1 MVSPS
6 PLLTKRPKLGDGM
19 LGDGMLGRGASV
31 LALLLS
37 LLWHPVWLAPVLVVV
52 LTVAW
57 MVEARQH
64 PPVPVVSAIAGH
76 AGPVREAL
84 EDVRGALV
92 DELGLAS
99 RELHQGLGLLRAAVS
114 ELGGGFDGLSSKTTL
129 QQSLLRQI
137 IATQDGGVSIQDFA
151 ARTGDLLE
159 HFVGMMVQMS
169 RESLRIV
176 YRIDGMAKEMDAVFG
191 LLKNVNTIA
200 EETNLLALNAAI
212 EAARAG
218 EASRGFAVVAG
229 EIRNLASHSNQF
241 NEQIGSHVER
251 ARTAM
256 EQLRGLVGAMASQD
270 LSVALSAKGD
280 IDAMMAHVTE
290 SDARN
295 SAVADQV
302 VEINRGLGSDVSTT
316 IRSLQFEDILS
327 QLITQTRSRLL
338 ELQGFTAECT
348 RDIAELAC
356 APMDAVTLDE
366 RAQRVRSRLAVHR
379 EKTRLRSR
387 GPALQSSMDAGEIE
401 LF

>member
-1 MVSPS
+1 MYAIPS
-6 PLLTKRPKLGDGM
+6 FLRVRPFVGM
-19 LGDGMLGRGASV
+19 TTSAV
-31 LALLLS
+31 ALLLT
-37 LLWHPVWLAPVLVVV
+37 LLWPSAWLAPVLIV
-52 LTVAW
+52 LLTAAW
-57 MVEARQH
+57 IVELRRIPAAEE
-64 PPVPVVSAIAGH
+64 PVIEASLSHH
-76 AGPVREAL
+76 APVREAL
-84 EDVRGALV
+84 EEVRSSLV
-92 DELGLAS
+92 DELGHAT
-99 RELHQGLGLLRAAVS
+99 RELHQALDLLRDAVS
-114 ELGGGFDGLSSKTTL
+114 ELGGGFDGLSRKTGM

-137 IATQDGGVSIQDFA
+137 IDAQNEGVSVQDFA

-159 HFVGMMVQMS
+159 HFVGMVVQMS

-218 EASRGFAVVAG
+218 ESGRGFAVVAG

-256 EQLRGLVGAMASQD
+256 EQLRGLVGTMASQD
-270 LSVALSAKGD
+270 LNVALSAKGG

-290 SDARN
+290 SDART

-327 QLITQTRSRLL
+327 QLINQTRMRLV
-338 ELQGFTAECT
+338 ELQDITTECT
-348 RDIAELAC
+348 RDIEELAC
-356 APMDAVTLDE
+356 SPIDAELLAQ
-366 RAQRVRSRLAVHR
+366 RAERVRSRLAIQR
-379 EKTRLRSR
+379 EKARLRSR
-387 GPALQSSMDAGEIE
+387 GPALQNSMDAGEIE

>member
-1 MVSPS
+1 MTFTPS
-6 PLLTKRPKLGDGM
+6 LLAGRPLAGVA
-19 LGDGMLGRGASV
+19 ASA
-31 LALLLS
+31 LALGLS
-37 LLWHPVWLAPVLVVV
+37 LLWHPAWLAPLLVVL
-52 LTVAW
+52 LTVVW
-57 MVEARQH
+57 IVETCHRAE
-64 PPVPVVSAIAGH
+64 PAAEPVPAIH

-92 DELGLAS
+92 DELGHAS
-99 RELHQGLGLLRAAVS
+99 RELHQGLGLLRDAVS
-114 ELGGGFDGLSSKTTL
+114 ELGGGFDGLSNKTAL
-129 QQSLLRQI
+129 QQSLLKQI
-137 IATQDGGVSIQDFA
+137 IEVQDGGVSIQDFA
-151 ARTGDLLE
+151 SRTGDLLE
-159 HFVGMMVQMS
+159 HFVGMIVQMS

-218 EASRGFAVVAG
+218 ESGRGFAVVAG
-229 EIRNLASHSNQF
+229 EIRNLASNSNQF

-251 ARTAM
+251 ARAAM
-256 EQLRGLVGAMASQD
+256 EQLRGLVGTMASQD
-270 LSVALSAKGD
+270 LNVALSAKGG

-290 SDARN
+290 SDART

-327 QLITQTRSRLL
+327 QLLRQTRTRLV
-338 ELQGFTAECT
+338 ELQEVVGECT
-348 RDIAELAC
+348 RDIEELAC
-356 APMDAVTLDE
+356 GPIDADALAGH
-366 RAQRVRSRLAVHR
+366 AQRVRSRLAIQR
-379 EKTRLRSR
+379 EKARLRSR

>member
-1 MVSPS
+1 MYAIPS
-6 PLLTKRPKLGDGM
+6 FLRVRPLVGM
-19 LGDGMLGRGASV
+19 TTSAF
-31 LALLLS
+31 ALLLT
-37 LLWHPVWLAPVLVVV
+37 LLWPSVWLAPVLIV
-52 LTVAW
+52 LLTAAW
-57 MVEARQH
+57 IVELRRVPLAEE
-64 PPVPVVSAIAGH
+64 PVIAAALTHH
-76 AGPVREAL
+76 APVREAL
-84 EDVRGALV
+84 EEVRSSLV
-92 DELGLAS
+92 DELGHAT
-99 RELHQGLGLLRAAVS
+99 RELHQALDLLRDAVS
-114 ELGGGFDGLSSKTTL
+114 ELGGGFDGLSRKTGI

-137 IATQDGGVSIQDFA
+137 IDAQNEGVSVQDFA

-159 HFVGMMVQMS
+159 HFVGMVVQMS

-218 EASRGFAVVAG
+218 ESGRGFAVVAG

-251 ARTAM
+251 ARGAM

-270 LSVALSAKGD
+270 LNVALSAKGG

-290 SDARN
+290 SDART

-302 VEINRGLGSDVSTT
+302 VEINRGLGTDVSTT

-327 QLITQTRSRLL
+327 QLINQTRMRLV
-338 ELQGFTAECT
+338 ELQDITTECT
-348 RDIAELAC
+348 RDIEELAC
-356 APMDAVTLDE
+356 SPIDAELLAQ
-366 RAQRVRSRLAVHR
+366 RAERVRSRLAIQR
-379 EKTRLRSR
+379 EKARLRSR
-387 GPALQSSMDAGEIE
+387 GPALQNSMDAGEIE

>member
-1 MVSPS
+1 MYAIPS
-6 PLLTKRPKLGDGM
+6 FLRVRPVVGM
-19 LGDGMLGRGASV
+19 TASAV
-31 LALLLS
+31 ALLLT
-37 LLWHPVWLAPVLVVV
+37 LLWPSAWLAPVLIV
-52 LTVAW
+52 LLTAAW
-57 MVEARQH
+57 IVELRRVPAAEE
-64 PPVPVVSAIAGH
+64 PVIEASLTHH
-76 AGPVREAL
+76 APVREAL
-84 EDVRGALV
+84 EEVRSSLV
-92 DELGLAS
+92 DELGHAT
-99 RELHQGLGLLRAAVS
+99 RELHQALDLLRDAVS
-114 ELGGGFDGLSSKTTL
+114 ELGGGFDGLSRKTGM

-137 IATQDGGVSIQDFA
+137 IDGQNEGVSVQDFA

-159 HFVGMMVQMS
+159 HFVGMVVQMS

-218 EASRGFAVVAG
+218 ESGRGFAVVAG

-241 NEQIGSHVER
+241 NEQIGTHVER

-256 EQLRGLVGAMASQD
+256 EQLRGLVGTMASQD
-270 LSVALSAKGD
+270 LNVALSAKGG

-290 SDARN
+290 SDART

-327 QLITQTRSRLL
+327 QLINQTRMRLV
-338 ELQGFTAECT
+338 ELQDITTECT
-348 RDIAELAC
+348 RDIEELAC
-356 APMDAVTLDE
+356 SPIDAELLAQ
-366 RAQRVRSRLAVHR
+366 RAERVRSRLAIQR
-379 EKTRLRSR
+379 EKARLRSR
-387 GPALQSSMDAGEIE
+387 GPALQNSMDAGEIE

>member
-1 MVSPS
+1 MYGWLVSTVA
-6 PLLTKRPKLGDGM
+6 LL
-19 LGDGMLGRGASV
+19 
-31 LALLLS
+31 LALL
-37 LLWHPVWLAPVLVVV
+37 WQPAWLAPLLLVVV
-52 LTVAW
+52 TAVWIA
-57 MVEARQH
+57 ESRRH
-64 PPVPVVSAIAGH
+64 VSAPSPVAPAGNST
-76 AGPVREAL
+76 PVREAL

-92 DELGLAS
+92 DELGHAT
-99 RELHQGLGLLRAAVS
+99 RELHQGLDLLSDAVS
-114 ELGGGFDGLSSKTTL
+114 ELGGGFDGLSHKTGL
-129 QQSLLRQI
+129 QQSLLKQI
-137 IATQDGGVSIQDFA
+137 IDAQNGGVSVQDFA
-151 ARTGDLLE
+151 ARTGDLLQ
-159 HFVGMMVQMS
+159 HFVGMIVQMS

-218 EASRGFAVVAG
+218 ESGRGFAVVAG
-229 EIRNLASHSNQF
+229 EIRNLASNSNQF

-251 ARTAM
+251 ARAAM
-256 EQLRGLVGAMASQD
+256 EQLRGLVGTMASQD
-270 LSVALSAKGD
+270 LNVALSAKGG

-290 SDARN
+290 SDART

-327 QLITQTRSRLL
+327 QLITQTRARLV
-338 ELQGFTAECT
+338 ELQEITADCT
-348 RDIAELAC
+348 RDIEELAC
-356 APMDAVTLDE
+356 ASMDAEALDE
-366 RAQRVRSRLAVHR
+366 RARRVRSRLAVQR
-379 EKTRLRSR
+379 EKARLRSR

>member
-1 MVSPS
+1 MLFTAPNV
-6 PLLTKRPKLGDGM
+6 TKYPVYGGL
-19 LGDGMLGRGASV
+19 ASAV
-31 LALLLS
+31 ALLLA
-37 LLWHPVWLAPVLVVV
+37 LFLHQAWLAPLLIVL
-52 LTVAW
+52 LTIVWIIESRPRDA
-57 MVEARQH
+57 E
-64 PPVPVVSAIAGH
+64 PVPAAATGNIE
-76 AGPVREAL
+76 PVREAL
-84 EDVRGALV
+84 EDMRGALV
-92 DELGLAS
+92 DELGHAT
-99 RELHQGLGLLRAAVS
+99 RELHQGLDLLRDAVL
-114 ELGGGFDGLSSKTTL
+114 ELGGGFDGLSNKTAL
-129 QQSLLRQI
+129 QQSLLKQI
-137 IATQDGGVSIQDFA
+137 IGGQDGGVSVQDFA

-159 HFVGMMVQMS
+159 HFVGMIVQMS

-218 EASRGFAVVAG
+218 ESGRGFAVVAG
-229 EIRNLASHSNQF
+229 EIRNLASNSNQF

-251 ARTAM
+251 ARAAM
-256 EQLRGLVGAMASQD
+256 EQLRGLVGTMASQD
-270 LSVALSAKGD
+270 LNVALSAKGG

-290 SDARN
+290 SDART

-327 QLITQTRSRLL
+327 QLITQTRARLV
-338 ELQGFTAECT
+338 ELQEITAECT
-348 RDIAELAC
+348 RDIEELAC
-356 APMDAVTLDE
+356 TSMDAEALDE
-366 RAQRVRSRLAVHR
+366 RARRVRSRLAVQR
-379 EKTRLRSR
+379 EKARLRSR

>member
-1 MVSPS
+1 MAVLSHIARIVATR
-6 PLLTKRPKLGDGM
+6 PLYGWI
-19 LGDGMLGRGASV
+19 AST
-31 LALLLS
+31 LALLLA
-37 LLWHPVWLAPVLVVV
+37 LLWHPTWLAPLLIVV
-52 LTVAW
+52 LTAVWIVESRRRPPIAAPVALPGNN
-57 MVEARQH
+57 A
-64 PPVPVVSAIAGH
+64 
-76 AGPVREAL
+76 PVREAL

-92 DELGLAS
+92 DELGHAT
-99 RELHQGLGLLRAAVS
+99 RELHQGLDLLRDAVS
-114 ELGGGFDGLSSKTTL
+114 ELGGGFDGLSHKTGL
-129 QQSLLRQI
+129 QQSLLKQI
-137 IATQDGGVSIQDFA
+137 IDVQNGGVSVQDFA
-151 ARTGDLLE
+151 ARTSDLLQ
-159 HFVGMMVQMS
+159 HFVGMVVQMS

-218 EASRGFAVVAG
+218 ESGRGFAVVAG

-251 ARTAM
+251 ARGAM
-256 EQLRGLVGAMASQD
+256 EQLRGLVGTMASQD
-270 LSVALSAKGD
+270 LNVALSAKGG

-290 SDARN
+290 SDART

-327 QLITQTRSRLL
+327 QLLHQTRNRLVD
-338 ELQGFTAECT
+338 LQDITAECT
-348 RDIAELAC
+348 RDIEELAC
-356 APMDAVTLDE
+356 GPVDAESLAD
-366 RAQRVRSRLAVHR
+366 RSQRVRSRLAIQR
-379 EKTRLRSR
+379 EKARLRSR

>member
-1 MVSPS
+1 MLVISRIS
-6 PLLTKRPKLGDGM
+6 RLFANRPLYGWL
-19 LGDGMLGRGASV
+19 AST
-31 LALLLS
+31 LALSSS
-37 LLWHPVWLAPVLVVV
+37 LLWHPAWLAPLLIIV
-52 LTVAW
+52 LTAVWIVESRRHVTLEFPVATL
-57 MVEARQH
+57 
-64 PPVPVVSAIAGH
+64 SNNT
-76 AGPVREAL
+76 PVREAL

-92 DELGLAS
+92 DELGHAT
-99 RELHQGLGLLRAAVS
+99 RELHQGLDLLRDAVS
-114 ELGGGFDGLSSKTTL
+114 ELGGGFDGLSQKTGL
-129 QQSLLRQI
+129 QQSLLKQI
-137 IATQDGGVSIQDFA
+137 IDAQKGGVSVQDFA

-159 HFVGMMVQMS
+159 HFVGMIVQMS

-218 EASRGFAVVAG
+218 ESGRGFAVVAG
-229 EIRNLASHSNQF
+229 EIRNLASNSNQF

-251 ARTAM
+251 ARMAM
-256 EQLRGLVGAMASQD
+256 EQLRGLVGSMASQD
-270 LSVALSAKGD
+270 LNVALSAKGG

-290 SDARN
+290 SDART

-327 QLITQTRSRLL
+327 QLLQQTRTRLV
-338 ELQGFTAECT
+338 ELQDVVAECT
-348 RDIAELAC
+348 HDIEELAC
-356 APMDAVTLDE
+356 APIDADNLVQ
-366 RAQRVRSRLAVHR
+366 RAQMVRSRLAVQR
-379 EKTRLRSR
+379 EKARLRSR

>member
-1 MVSPS
+1 MDAFLSFLRVRPVIG
-6 PLLTKRPKLGDGM
+6 LT
-19 LGDGMLGRGASV
+19 ASAV
-31 LALLLS
+31 ALLLTLVWPS
-37 LLWHPVWLAPVLVVV
+37 SWLAPVLIV
-52 LTVAW
+52 LLAAVWIIEMRRAVPAD
-57 MVEARQH
+57 VE
-64 PPVPVVSAIAGH
+64 PVLEESLSHH
-76 AGPVREAL
+76 APVREAL
-84 EDVRGALV
+84 EEVRSSLV
-92 DELGLAS
+92 DELGHAT
-99 RELHQGLGLLRAAVS
+99 RELHQALELLRDAVS
-114 ELGGGFDGLSSKTTL
+114 ELGGGFDGLSRKTGM

-137 IATQDGGVSIQDFA
+137 IDAQKEGVSVQDFA

-159 HFVGMMVQMS
+159 HFVHMVVQMS

-176 YRIDGMAKEMDAVFG
+176 YRIDGMSKEMDAVFG

-218 EASRGFAVVAG
+218 ESGRGFAVVAG

-251 ARTAM
+251 ARIAM
-256 EQLRGLVGAMASQD
+256 EQLRGLVGTMASQD
-270 LSVALSAKGD
+270 LNVALSAKGG

-290 SDARN
+290 SDART

-327 QLITQTRSRLL
+327 QLINQTRVRLV
-338 ELQGFTAECT
+338 ELQDITTECT
-348 RDIAELAC
+348 RDIEELAC
-356 APMDAVTLDE
+356 NPIDAESLQQ
-366 RAQRVRSRLAVHR
+366 RAERVRSRLAIQR
-379 EKTRLRSR
+379 EKARLRSR
-387 GPALQSSMDAGEIE
+387 GPALQNSMDAGEIE

>member
-1 MVSPS
+1 MYAIPS
-6 PLLTKRPKLGDGM
+6 FLRVRPVVGM
-19 LGDGMLGRGASV
+19 TTSAV
-31 LALLLS
+31 ALLLT
-37 LLWHPVWLAPVLVVV
+37 LLWPSAWLAPVLIV
-52 LTVAW
+52 LLTAAW
-57 MVEARQH
+57 IVELRRA
-64 PPVPVVSAIAGH
+64 PATEEPVIEASLSHH
-76 AGPVREAL
+76 APVREAL
-84 EDVRGALV
+84 EEVRSSLV
-92 DELGLAS
+92 DELGHAT
-99 RELHQGLGLLRAAVS
+99 RELHQALDLLRDAVS
-114 ELGGGFDGLSSKTTL
+114 ELGGGFDGLSRKTGM

-137 IATQDGGVSIQDFA
+137 IDAQNEGVSVQDFA

-159 HFVGMMVQMS
+159 HFVGMVVQMS

-218 EASRGFAVVAG
+218 ESGRGFAVVAG

-256 EQLRGLVGAMASQD
+256 EQLRGLVGTMASQD
-270 LSVALSAKGD
+270 LNVALSAKGG

-290 SDARN
+290 SDART

-302 VEINRGLGSDVSTT
+302 VEINRGLGTDVSTT

-327 QLITQTRSRLL
+327 QLINQTRMRLV
-338 ELQGFTAECT
+338 ELQDITTECT
-348 RDIAELAC
+348 RDIEELAC
-356 APMDAVTLDE
+356 SPIDAELLAQ
-366 RAQRVRSRLAVHR
+366 RAERVRSRLAIQR
-379 EKTRLRSR
+379 EKARLRSR

>member
-1 MVSPS
+1 MAVPTQILRLLATR
-6 PLLTKRPKLGDGM
+6 PLYGWIT
-19 LGDGMLGRGASV
+19 ST
-31 LALLLS
+31 LALVAA
-37 LLWHPVWLAPVLVVV
+37 LLWHSAWLAPLLIAV
-52 LTVAW
+52 LTAVWIIESRRLASPP
-57 MVEARQH
+57 ARADEQ
-64 PPVPVVSAIAGH
+64 PASSI
-76 AGPVREAL
+76 PVREAL

-92 DELGLAS
+92 DELGHAT
-99 RELHQGLGLLRAAVS
+99 RELHQGLDLLRDAVS
-114 ELGGGFDGLSSKTTL
+114 ELGSGFDGLSRKTSL
-129 QQSLLRQI
+129 QQSLLKQI
-137 IATQDGGVSIQDFA
+137 IDTQSGGVSVQDFA
-151 ARTGDLLE
+151 SRTGELLE
-159 HFVGMMVQMS
+159 HFVGMIVQMS

-218 EASRGFAVVAG
+218 ESGRGFAVVAG
-229 EIRNLASHSNQF
+229 EIRNLASNSNQF

-251 ARTAM
+251 ARAAM

-270 LSVALSAKGD
+270 LNVALSAKGG

-290 SDARN
+290 SDART

-327 QLITQTRSRLL
+327 QLLRQTRIRLL
-338 ELQGFTAECT
+338 DLQEVVGECT
-348 RDIAELAC
+348 RDIEDLAC
-356 APMDAVTLDE
+356 APVDADNLAD
-366 RAQRVRSRLAVHR
+366 RAQRVRGRLALQR
-379 EKTRLRSR
+379 EKARLRSR

>member
-1 MVSPS
+1 MDAILSFMRVRPVIGLAASAVA
-6 PLLTKRPKLGDGM
+6 LL
-19 LGDGMLGRGASV
+19 
-31 LALLLS
+31 LALLWS
-37 LLWHPVWLAPVLVVV
+37 SAWLMPVLVVL
-52 LTVAW
+52 LTAAW
-57 MVEARQH
+57 IVELRRA
-64 PPVPVVSAIAGH
+64 PAPAEPVIEESLAHH
-76 AGPVREAL
+76 APVREAL
-84 EDVRGALV
+84 EEVRSSLV
-92 DELGLAS
+92 DELGHAT
-99 RELHQGLGLLRAAVS
+99 RELHQALELLRDAVS
-114 ELGGGFDGLSSKTTL
+114 ELGGGFDGLSRKTGM

-137 IATQDGGVSIQDFA
+137 IDAQNEGVSVQDFA

-159 HFVGMMVQMS
+159 HFVGMVVQMS

-218 EASRGFAVVAG
+218 ESGRGFAVVAG

-256 EQLRGLVGAMASQD
+256 EQLRGLVGTMASQD
-270 LSVALSAKGD
+270 LNVALSAKGG

-290 SDARN
+290 SDART

-302 VEINRGLGSDVSTT
+302 VEINRGLGTDVSTT

-327 QLITQTRSRLL
+327 QLINQTRVRLV
-338 ELQGFTAECT
+338 ELQDITTECT
-348 RDIAELAC
+348 RDIEELAC
-356 APMDAVTLDE
+356 NPIDAESLAQ
-366 RAQRVRSRLAVHR
+366 RAERVRSRLAIQR
-379 EKTRLRSR
+379 EKARLRSR
-387 GPALQSSMDAGEIE
+387 GPALQNSMDAGEIE

>member
-1 MVSPS
+1 MVLFSFS
-6 PLLTKRPKLGDGM
+6 SFFARRPVVGVVTS
-19 LGDGMLGRGASV
+19 A

-37 LLWHPVWLAPVLVVV
+37 LLWHPPGLAPVLVVV
-52 LTVAW
+52 LTIVW
-57 MVEARQH
+57 IVESRQRRESADPH
-64 PPVPVVSAIAGH
+64 PVAGH
-76 AGPVREAL
+76 VKPVREAL

-92 DELGLAS
+92 DELGHAT
-99 RELHQGLGLLRAAVS
+99 RELHQGLDLLRDAVS
-114 ELGGGFDGLSSKTTL
+114 ELGGGFDGLSSKTAL
-129 QQSLLRQI
+129 QQSLLKQI
-137 IATQDGGVSIQDFA
+137 IDVQDGGVSIQDFA
-151 ARTGDLLE
+151 TRTGDLLE
-159 HFVGMMVQMS
+159 HFVGMIVQMS

-218 EASRGFAVVAG
+218 ESGRGFAVVAG
-229 EIRNLASHSNQF
+229 EIRNLASNSNQF

-256 EQLRGLVGAMASQD
+256 GQLRGLVGAMASQD
-270 LSVALSAKGD
+270 LNVALSAKGG

-290 SDARN
+290 SDART

-327 QLITQTRSRLL
+327 QLITQTRTRLM
-338 ELQGFTAECT
+338 ELQEVTAECT
-348 RDIAELAC
+348 RDIEELAC
-356 APMDAVTLDE
+356 APLEADALED
-366 RAQRVRSRLAVHR
+366 RAQRVRSRLAIQR
-379 EKTRLRSR
+379 EKARLRSR

>member
-1 MVSPS
+1 MASTF
-6 PLLTKRPKLGDGM
+6 PLSIKRPVP
-19 LGDGMLGRGASV
+19 GDGMLGRSASV

-52 LTVAW
+52 LTLAW
-57 MVEARQH
+57 VVEAR
-64 PPVPVVSAIAGH
+64 PRAPISVGTGGADH
-76 AGPVREAL
+76 AAPVREAL
-84 EDVRGALV
+84 DEVRGALV
-92 DELGLAS
+92 DELGHAC
-99 RELHQGLGLLRAAVS
+99 RELHQGLGLLRDAVS
-114 ELGGGFDGLSSKTTL
+114 ELGGGFDGLSSKTSL
-129 QQSLLRQI
+129 QQSLLKQI
-137 IATQDGGVSIQDFA
+137 IEVQDGGVSVQDFA

-218 EASRGFAVVAG
+218 ESGRGFAVVAG
-229 EIRNLASHSNQF
+229 EIRNLATHSNQF

-256 EQLRGLVGAMASQD
+256 DQLRGLVGSMASQD

-290 SDARN
+290 SDART

-302 VEINRGLGSDVSTT
+302 VEISRGLGNDVSTT

-327 QLITQTRSRLL
+327 QLITQTRGRLL
-338 ELQGFTAECT
+338 ELQEITAQCT

-356 APMDAVTLDE
+356 APMDAEALAE
-366 RAQRVRSRLAVHR
+366 RARQVRGRLAVQR
-379 EKTRLRSR
+379 EKARLRSR
-387 GPALQSSMDAGEIE
+387 GPAMQTSMDAGEIE

>member
-1 MVSPS
+1 MDVILSF
-6 PLLTKRPKLGDGM
+6 LRVRPVIGL
-19 LGDGMLGRGASV
+19 GASAVALV
-31 LALLLS
+31 LT
-37 LLWHPVWLAPVLVVV
+37 LLWPSAWLAPVLIV
-52 LTVAW
+52 LLAGAW
-57 MVEARQH
+57 IVELRRTA
-64 PPVPVVSAIAGH
+64 PVGEPVITASLEHH
-76 AGPVREAL
+76 APVREAL
-84 EDVRGALV
+84 EEVRSSLV
-92 DELGLAS
+92 DELGHAT
-99 RELHQGLGLLRAAVS
+99 RELHQALDLLRDAVS
-114 ELGGGFDGLSSKTTL
+114 ELGGGFDGLSRKTGM

-137 IATQDGGVSIQDFA
+137 IDAQNEGVSVQDFA

-159 HFVGMMVQMS
+159 HFVGMVVQMS

-218 EASRGFAVVAG
+218 ESGRGFAVVAG
-229 EIRNLASHSNQF
+229 EIRNLASHSYQF

-256 EQLRGLVGAMASQD
+256 EQLRGLVGTMASQD
-270 LSVALSAKGD
+270 LNVALSAKGG

-290 SDARN
+290 SDALT

-327 QLITQTRSRLL
+327 QLINQTRVRLV
-338 ELQGFTAECT
+338 ELQEITTECT
-348 RDIAELAC
+348 RDIEELAC
-356 APMDAVTLDE
+356 SPIDAGLLAQ
-366 RAQRVRSRLAVHR
+366 RAERVRSRLAIQR
-379 EKTRLRSR
+379 EKARLRSR
-387 GPALQSSMDAGEIE
+387 GPALQNSMDAGEIE